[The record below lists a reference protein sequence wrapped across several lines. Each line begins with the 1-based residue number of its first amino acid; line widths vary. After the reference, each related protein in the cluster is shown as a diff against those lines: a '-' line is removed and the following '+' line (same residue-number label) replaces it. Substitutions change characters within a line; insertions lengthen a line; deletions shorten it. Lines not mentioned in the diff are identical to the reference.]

1 MAWHSRYAGDALVA
15 RYEPGNGTGYV
26 ATIIRY
32 TAGDPPGIVDPG
44 SSDEHALV
52 TIASPAPLAASHAF
66 RIDDSPLDDS
76 PLHAG
81 YVAEKML
88 HGRVAPTDALAIVE
102 IVAALTG
109 RPLERVDETIAGRP
123 LSDDERARLRAGLLQ
138 HRV

>member
-1 MAWHSRYAGDALVA
+1 MAWHPRYSGDALVV
-15 RYEPGNGTGYV
+15 RFEPGNGTGYV
-26 ATIIRY
+26 ATIIRP

-44 SSDEHALV
+44 SSDDHALV

-66 RIDDSPLDDS
+66 RIDDSPL
-76 PLHAG
+76 HAG

-88 HGRVAPTDALAIVE
+88 HRRVAPTDALAIVE

-123 LSDDERARLRAGLLQ
+123 LSDDERARLRAGLLPLGDD
-138 HRV
+138 R